1 MAVTDAFRLFGS
13 ELSPYSVKVRSYLR
27 YKGVP
32 HDWIPRSAA
41 NQAEFQKY
49 AKLPLIPL
57 LITPQEEGLQDSTPI
72 IERLEAT
79 AQGPSIA
86 PDDSALSFLS
96 ALIEEYA
103 DEWGN
108 KWMFHYRWSD
118 PADCWATAER
128 IAAQMMGHQGPLA
141 VAQARGAVAERMT
154 GRLGFVGSNP
164 VTRPVIEASFKRVV
178 EILDRHFA
186 SRPYLLGGRPASA
199 DFGLWGQFYEMA
211 TDPTPGA
218 HMRANA
224 KHVMAWV
231 ERMLSPKAEGTFEA
245 WSTLSTGL
253 MPLLKEEVGALFL
266 PWSAANAAAIQM
278 GEKRFEVKLAGATW
292 SQEPQK
298 YHARSLAEIRRKY
311 AAARNAAGLD
321 KILAESDCLR
331 WLAQA

>member
-1 MAVTDAFRLFGS
+1 MTNGCRLFGS

-32 HDWIPRSAA
+32 HEWIPRSPAS
-41 NQAEFQKY
+41 QAEFQKY

-57 LITPQEEGLQDSTPI
+57 VVTPEGEGLQDSTPI
-72 IERLEAT
+72 IERFEAK
-79 AQGPSIA
+79 ASEPSITPA
-86 PDDSALSFLS
+86 DPALAFLS

-108 KWMFHYRWSD
+108 KWMFHYRWSY

-128 IAAQMMGHQGPLA
+128 IALQMMGHQGPLA
-141 VAQARGAVAERMT
+141 VAQARAAVAERMT

-164 VTRPVIEASFKRVV
+164 TTRPLIEASFKRVV
-178 EILDRHFA
+178 EILDRHLA
-186 SRPYLLGGRPASA
+186 SRPYLLGGRPALA
-199 DFGLWGQFYEMA
+199 DFGLWGQLYEAA

-218 HMRANA
+218 EMRTSA

-231 ERMLSPKAEGTFEA
+231 DRMVSPKPEGAFES
-245 WSTLSTGL
+245 WKTLSSGL
-253 MPLLKEEVGALFL
+253 MPLLKEEVGTLFL
-266 PWSAANAAAIQM
+266 PWSAANAAAIQK
-278 GEKRFEVKLAGATW
+278 GDKSFEVTLADAAW

-311 AAARNAAGLD
+311 AATKGAAGLD
-321 KILAESDCLR
+321 GVLGEADCLR
-331 WLAQA
+331 WLA